1 MIIRVFIVQATVATI
16 VNYNRNT
23 FIAQATGPIVQT
35 RFCVSINIPIYIAQE
50 EIVINKIL
58 FFNCS
63 SGSGIRTLDLKI
75 ISRLLQLLDIK
86 IIPK

>member
-35 RFCVSINIPIYIAQE
+35 RFLRLYKYPNIYSARGNRYQII
-50 EIVINKIL
+50 
-58 FFNCS
+58 FFF
-63 SGSGIRTLDLKI
+63 
-75 ISRLLQLLDIK
+75 
-86 IIPK
+86 